1 MPDNQLSSARLGVES
16 ARMSGVSVSMSPLSG
31 WFRRPTGRP
40 LTLKITVIVE
50 PDEDWFHAYCPSL
63 EGLHVDGETVE
74 DALSHARD
82 AVLLYLESLA
92 RHGDPLPVGP
102 HCVVEKGGE
111 PIQVPIGAFLRH
123 LELPWPSPGMPGA
136 R

>member
-1 MPDNQLSSARLGVES
+1 
-16 ARMSGVSVSMSPLSG
+16 MSGVGFSMSPFSTWLS
-31 WFRRPTGRP
+31 RRPPSQP

-50 PDEDWFHAYCPSL
+50 PDEGWFHAYCPGL
-63 EGLHVDGETVE
+63 EGLHVDGETIE
-74 DALSHARD
+74 EALDHAKD

-102 HCVVEKGGE
+102 HCVVEQGE
-111 PIQVPIGAFLRH
+111 EPFRVPIGAFLRH
-123 LELPWPSPGMPGA
+123 LELQWPSPETSGT